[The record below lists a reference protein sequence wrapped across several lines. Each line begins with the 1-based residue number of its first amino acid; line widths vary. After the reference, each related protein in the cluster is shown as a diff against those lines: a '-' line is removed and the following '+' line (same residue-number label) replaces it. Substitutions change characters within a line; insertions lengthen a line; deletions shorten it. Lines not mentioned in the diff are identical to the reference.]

1 MIQSPYAIRPSR
13 IPGAGKGVFLT
24 AAVPGGQILVYPDQ
38 IPATFTLDEIT
49 ARPDAKAAL
58 AATVRWFEARYTVS
72 LEWPDECY
80 INHSFTP
87 SSIWHL
93 GFVFAARDLPED
105 TELTVDYRHLLAP
118 GQHEEFLDADTGQA
132 IIGFSWQQSFTSS
145 LQALAKLHH
154 ATRLPNE
161 PAGTQE

>member
-13 IPGAGKGVFLT
+13 IAGAGKGVFLT
-24 AAVPGGQILVYPDQ
+24 AAVLAGQILVYPDQ
-38 IPATFTLDEIT
+38 IPETFTLDEIA

-58 AATVRWFEARYTVS
+58 AATVRWFEERYTVS

-80 INHSFTP
+80 INHSFAPTG
-87 SSIWHL
+87 IWHL
-93 GFVFAARDLPED
+93 GFVFAARDLSED

-132 IIGFSWQQSFTSS
+132 IVGFSWQQSFALS
-145 LQALAKLHH
+145 LQELSKLHH
-154 ATRLPNE
+154 TTCPSNKQAN
-161 PAGTQE
+161 TQ